1 MHKVLTAWPA
11 PAKINLFLHVTGRRA
26 DGYHLL
32 QTAFQFLD
40 LCDEL
45 DFESRADGIICRRSE
60 LPGVPADE
68 DICVKAARL
77 LQETAGVS
85 AGVDMRIRKRIPM
98 GGGLGGGSS
107 NAATTLWA
115 LNRLWS
121 AGLNVEQLA
130 SLGLQ
135 LGADVPVFVR
145 GHAAWAEGVGEILEP
160 VELPEPWYLLI
171 APPVHVSTAAVFSAP
186 DLTRNCPPLKIRDLL
201 AGAGENVC
209 EPVVRALFPDVARA
223 LDWLAQYAPSRMT
236 GTGACVFGRFD
247 TKAAAEEVL
256 KQFHDEMPAPWRAF
270 VTGGLNRSPLLGF
283 IQPGEQDH
291 PGHLN

>member
-32 QTAFQFLD
+32 QTVFQFLD
-40 LCDEL
+40 LCDAL
-45 DFESRADGIICRRSE
+45 DFEWRSDGRIRRRTE
-60 LPGVPADE
+60 VPGVPEAQ
-68 DICVKAARL
+68 DICVQAARL
-77 LQETAGVS
+77 LRETTGVT
-85 AGVDMRIRKRIPM
+85 AGVDMHIHKRIPM

-115 LNRLWS
+115 LNRLWNT
-121 AGLNVEQLA
+121 GLNVDQLA

-145 GHAAWAEGVGEILEP
+145 GRAAWAEGVGEILEP
-160 VELPEPWYLLI
+160 VELPQPWYLLI
-171 APPVHVSTAAVFSAP
+171 APPVHVATAAVFSAP
-186 DLTRNCPPLKIRDLL
+186 DLTRNCPPLKIRDLPDGV
-201 AGAGENVC
+201 GANVC

-223 LDWLAQYAPSRMT
+223 LDWLAQYTPSCMS

-247 TKAAAEEVL
+247 TKTAAENVL
-256 KQFHDEMPAPWRAF
+256 NQFHDDMPSSWRAY
-270 VTGGLNRSPLLGF
+270 VTRGLNRSPLLA
-283 IQPGEQDH
+283 QVERTD
-291 PGHLN
+291 